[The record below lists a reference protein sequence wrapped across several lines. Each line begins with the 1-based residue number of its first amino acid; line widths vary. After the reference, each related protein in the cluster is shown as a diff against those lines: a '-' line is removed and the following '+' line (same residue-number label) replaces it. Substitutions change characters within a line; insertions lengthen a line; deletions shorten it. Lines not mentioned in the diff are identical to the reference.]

1 MFGSVLSKLRDE
13 ETRTVLFILVSGAAV
28 LISFLWG
35 KDLPADPAWIAII
48 LCGIPIIIEAV
59 TGLVTRFD
67 IRADVLVSIALV
79 ASVLIGETFAAAEIA
94 VIMQIGSYLEERTV
108 AKARAGIE
116 KLISL
121 TPPVARIVQNGEEK
135 IIAADT
141 VQTGDVL
148 RVLPGETIVSD
159 GILLSGCTSIDQSVM
174 TGESLPVDKQPDD
187 EVFSGTV
194 NQFGS
199 FDMRATKVGEDS
211 SLARMIRLVE
221 SADAGKAQIVRT
233 ADRWATWIVAAA
245 LTVAVITYLV
255 TGDILRSVT
264 VLVVFCPCAMVLA
277 TPTAIMA
284 GIGNATKF
292 GILIREGDALERLS
306 MVRYLMFDKTG
317 TLTYGKPEVT
327 QVHSINPDISE
338 EDLVSLAASAEIR
351 SEHPLG
357 KSIVRRYT
365 GQHGAAPPQ
374 PDTFLMLPGRG
385 VVAECGAVP
394 VLVGNPKLF
403 AEQDVFLP
411 PELVSAADAC
421 VRNGATIMYVAA
433 NSRPVGFIAL
443 ADQMR
448 EDAPSVVNAVR
459 AMGVCPVLLTGD
471 NQTAA
476 ARIAAAAGIS
486 DVHAECLPAGKLEMI
501 DRYQEDG
508 IRVAMIGDGVNDAP
522 ALKRAFAGVAMGGIG
537 SDIAV
542 DAADVVL
549 VRDDLR
555 YIPHLFGLA
564 KKVMQT
570 IRINLALAL
579 LMNFVAIVLAVTGS
593 IGPILGALIH
603 NVGSVLVII
612 NSALL
617 LGWERTKK

>member
-1 MFGSVLSKLRDE
+1 MFESVLLKLRDE
-13 ETRTVLFILVSGAAV
+13 EIRTVLFILISGTAV

-48 LCGIPIIIEAV
+48 LCGVPIIIEAV
-59 TGLVTRFD
+59 IGLVTRFD

-116 KLISL
+116 KLINL

-135 IIAADT
+135 IISADT
-141 VQTGDVL
+141 VQVGDVL

-159 GILLSGCTSIDQSVM
+159 GVILSGCTSIDQSVM

-199 FDMRATKVGEDS
+199 FDMRATKVGKDS
-211 SLARMIRLVE
+211 SLARMIRLIE
-221 SADAGKAQIVRT
+221 SADAGKAQIVRA

-245 LTVAVITYLV
+245 LTVAVLTYLV

-306 MVRYLMFDKTG
+306 MVQYMVFDKTG

-327 QVHSINPDISE
+327 KVHSISPDISGDE
-338 EDLVSLAASAEIR
+338 LLSLAASAEIR

-365 GQHGAAPPQ
+365 EQHGTAPPQ
-374 PDTFLMLPGRG
+374 PGTFVMLPGRG
-385 VVAECGAVP
+385 VAAECGAVM
-394 VLVGNPKLF
+394 VLVGNPELF
-403 AEQDVFLP
+403 AEHDVFLP
-411 PELVSAADAC
+411 PELVSAAEAC
-421 VRNGATIMYVAA
+421 VRNGSTIMYVAA
-433 NSRPVGFIAL
+433 NSRPAGFIAL

-459 AMGVCPVLLTGD
+459 AMGICPVLLTGD
-471 NQTAA
+471 NQAAA

-486 DVHAECLPAGKLEMI
+486 DVHAECLPSGKLEMI

-508 IRVAMIGDGVNDAP
+508 IRAAMIGDGVNDAP

-555 YIPHLFGLA
+555 YIPHLFDLA

-579 LMNFVAIVLAVTGS
+579 LLNFAAIVLAVTGI

-617 LGWERTKK
+617 LGWERTER

>member
-1 MFGSVLSKLRDE
+1 
-13 ETRTVLFILVSGAAV
+13 
-28 LISFLWG
+28 
-35 KDLPADPAWIAII
+35 
-48 LCGIPIIIEAV
+48 
-59 TGLVTRFD
+59 
-67 IRADVLVSIALV
+67 
-79 ASVLIGETFAAAEIA
+79 
-94 VIMQIGSYLEERTV
+94 
-108 AKARAGIE
+108 
-116 KLISL
+116 
-121 TPPVARIVQNGEEK
+121 
-135 IIAADT
+135 
-141 VQTGDVL
+141 
-148 RVLPGETIVSD
+148 
-159 GILLSGCTSIDQSVM
+159 
-174 TGESLPVDKQPDD
+174 
-187 EVFSGTV
+187 
-194 NQFGS
+194 
-199 FDMRATKVGEDS
+199 
-211 SLARMIRLVE
+211 
-221 SADAGKAQIVRT
+221 
-233 ADRWATWIVAAA
+233 
-245 LTVAVITYLV
+245 
-255 TGDILRSVT
+255 
-264 VLVVFCPCAMVLA
+264 
-277 TPTAIMA
+277 
-284 GIGNATKF
+284 
-292 GILIREGDALERLS
+292 

-433 NSRPVGFIAL
+433 NSRP
-443 ADQMR
+443 
-448 EDAPSVVNAVR
+448 
-459 AMGVCPVLLTGD
+459 
-471 NQTAA
+471 
-476 ARIAAAAGIS
+476 AGIS